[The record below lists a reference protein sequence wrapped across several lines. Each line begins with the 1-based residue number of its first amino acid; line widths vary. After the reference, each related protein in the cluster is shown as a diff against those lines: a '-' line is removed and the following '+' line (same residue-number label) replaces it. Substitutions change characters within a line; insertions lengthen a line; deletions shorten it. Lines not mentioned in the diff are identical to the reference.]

1 MAAAFVRGAEACVR
15 LLPGRHRRVAAGHP
29 WVYATEVAGVEG
41 EFAPGDL
48 VRVVD
53 ARGRFLGRGYA
64 NPASQILVRLLTRD
78 PEERVD
84 RDFFRRRL
92 AAALEYRRRVAPKAE
107 ACRLV
112 FGEADFLPALI
123 VDRFGPYLVLQTLA
137 LGIDRFKD
145 LVVEVLVELVQPR
158 GIYERNDVNVR
169 GLEGLELRTGYLY
182 GEFDPLVTFV
192 EHGLRFAADLA
203 RGQKTGFFLDQREN
217 RLALKDL
224 APGARVLDAFCYTGA
239 FALHAAL
246 FGAREVV
253 GVDIAPA
260 AVDLAR
266 EHARLNGL
274 ADRCRFYAANAF
286 DELRRL
292 AAAGEKFDLV
302 ILDPPAFARKKAD
315 QKQAARAYRE
325 LNRLAMTR
333 MKPGSWLLT
342 FSCSYYIDREMFQK
356 IIFQAALE
364 AGREARIIQRHRQAL
379 IARFARTAPPAPA
392 SGTRDARERV
402 ASHTWG
408 RAEQTNQTART
419 HPVEISSG
427 RAA

>member
-1 MAAAFVRGAEACVR
+1 LAAAFVRGAEACVR

-78 PEERVD
+78 PEEQVD

-92 AAALEYRRRVAPKAE
+92 TAALEYRRRVAPKAE

-145 LVVEVLVELVQPR
+145 LVVDVLVELLQPR

-182 GEFDPLVTFV
+182 GQFDPLVTFV

-266 EHARLNGL
+266 EHAHLNGL

-302 ILDPPAFARKKAD
+302 ILDPPAFTKSKEALPGAIRGYKEINL
-315 QKQAARAYRE
+315 RA
-325 LNRLAMTR
+325 
-333 MKPGSWLLT
+333 MKILRPGGFLVT
-342 FSCSYYIDREMFQK
+342 CSCSYHLDEAAFLEVVLAAAADAGRVLRLVELRRQARDHPILPAARETYYLK
-356 IIFQAALE
+356 CAIFQVL
-364 AGREARIIQRHRQAL
+364 
-379 IARFARTAPPAPA
+379 
-392 SGTRDARERV
+392 
-402 ASHTWG
+402 
-408 RAEQTNQTART
+408 
-419 HPVEISSG
+419 
-427 RAA
+427 

>member
-1 MAAAFVRGAEACVR
+1 MR

-41 EFAPGDL
+41 DPAPGDL

-53 ARGRFLGRGYA
+53 ARGRFLGRGYI
-64 NPASQILVRLLTRD
+64 NPASQILVRILTRD
-78 PEERVD
+78 PGERVD

-92 AAALEYRRRVAPKAE
+92 AAALEYRRRVAPRAE

-137 LGIDRFKD
+137 LGIDRFKG
-145 LVVEVLVELVQPR
+145 LIVEVLVELLRPR

-169 GLEGLELRTGYLY
+169 LLEGLDLRTGHLY
-182 GEFDPLVTFV
+182 GDFEPVVPFQ
-192 EHGLRFAADLA
+192 EHGLRFTADLA

-217 RLALKDL
+217 RLALRDL
-224 APGARVLDAFCYTGA
+224 AGGARVLDAFCYSGA

-260 AVDLAR
+260 AVELAA

-302 ILDPPAFARKKAD
+302 ILDPPAFTKSKEALPGAVRGYKEINL
-315 QKQAARAYRE
+315 RALKLLR
-325 LNRLAMTR
+325 
-333 MKPGSWLLT
+333 PGGFLVT
-342 FSCSYYIDREMFQK
+342 CSCSYHLDEGSFLEVVMAAAADAGRTLRLVELRRQARDHPILPAAPETHYLK
-356 IIFQAALE
+356 CAVFQAL
-364 AGREARIIQRHRQAL
+364 
-379 IARFARTAPPAPA
+379 
-392 SGTRDARERV
+392 
-402 ASHTWG
+402 
-408 RAEQTNQTART
+408 
-419 HPVEISSG
+419 
-427 RAA
+427 

>member
-1 MAAAFVRGAEACVR
+1 LGAAFVRGAEPAVR

-29 WVYATEVAGVEG
+29 WVYATEVAAIEG

-84 RDFFRRRL
+84 RDFFRRRI
-92 AAALEYRRRVAPKAE
+92 AAALEYRRRVAPGAE

-137 LGIDRFKD
+137 LGMERFKD
-145 LVVEVLVELVQPR
+145 LLVEVLVELLQPR

-169 GLEGLELRTGYLY
+169 LLEGLELRTGHLY
-182 GEFDPLVTFV
+182 GDFDPLVTFV

-224 APGARVLDAFCYTGA
+224 APGARVLDAFCYSGA

-260 AVDLAR
+260 AVDLAA

-274 ADRCRFYAANAF
+274 ADRCRFYVANAF

-292 AAAGEKFDLV
+292 AAAQEKFDLV
-302 ILDPPAFARKKAD
+302 ILDPPAFTKSKEALPGAVRGYKEINL
-315 QKQAARAYRE
+315 RA
-325 LNRLAMTR
+325 
-333 MKPGSWLLT
+333 MKLLRPGGFLVT
-342 FSCSYYIDREMFQK
+342 CSCSYHLDEASFLEVVM
-356 IIFQAALE
+356 AAAAD
-364 AGREARIIQRHRQAL
+364 AGRVLRLVELRRQARDHPIL
-379 IARFARTAPPAPA
+379 PAAPETYYLKCA
-392 SGTRDARERV
+392 V
-402 ASHTWG
+402 F
-408 RAEQTNQTART
+408 Q
-419 HPVEISSG
+419 VL
-427 RAA
+427 